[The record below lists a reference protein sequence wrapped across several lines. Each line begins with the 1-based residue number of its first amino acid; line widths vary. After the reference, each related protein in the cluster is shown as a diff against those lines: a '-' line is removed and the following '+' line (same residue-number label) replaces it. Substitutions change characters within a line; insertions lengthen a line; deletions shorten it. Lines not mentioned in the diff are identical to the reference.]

1 MKIKL
6 LALEVYHDNE
16 IAQVIPLRDNDDR
29 VSLTYPTKYFSFEDL
44 KAAVAGRSETMKSFY
59 FGQYGLGKERIH
71 FDEEAW
77 YMPCIGKIRV
87 QCQEREI
94 EWPVEHEWWPK

>member
-16 IAQVIPLRDNDDR
+16 IAQVIPLRNNDDR
-29 VSLTYPTKYFSFEDL
+29 VSLAYPTKLFTFEDL
-44 KAAVAGRSETMKSFY
+44 KVAVAGRSETMKVHW
-59 FGQYGLGKERIH
+59 FGQYGLGKEDIH
-71 FDEEAW
+71 FDDEAW
-77 YMPCIGKIRV
+77 DLPCIGKIRV

-94 EWPVEHEWWPK
+94 EWPVNP